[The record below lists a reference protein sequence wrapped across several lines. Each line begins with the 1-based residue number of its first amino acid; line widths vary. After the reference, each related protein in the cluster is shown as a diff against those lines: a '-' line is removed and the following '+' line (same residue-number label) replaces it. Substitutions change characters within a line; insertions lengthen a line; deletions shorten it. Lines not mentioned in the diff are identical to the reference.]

1 MCAMSYCGQPGHMA
15 EQPGMP
21 TFEKG
26 LLSTLILWLI
36 LRLLL
41 LASIILSSLLI
52 AETAHEKSTWV

>member
-1 MCAMSYCGQPGHMA
+1 MCAMSYRGQPGHTA

-26 LLSTLILWLI
+26 LLSTLILRLI
-36 LRLLL
+36 LHLLL

-52 AETAHEKSTWV
+52 AETAHEKGTWV